1 MKKALFYFVPFTL
14 LLAGCAAAS
23 ADAEYSDGD
32 CIEAEVSLSDG
43 YYLSDNDDSYIHISG
58 GQIEL
63 CGYDYVTA
71 FTEDWNAVE
80 GDKASLEEYVDNS
93 AEIFLS
99 QCSLQDYTPVKF
111 IGMGENGADLTLL
124 AVNYELAQSTGTY
137 TGYIL
142 NDDGTISKVDN
153 VYSYVGEE
161 LPAEEL

>member
-1 MKKALFYFVPFTL
+1 MKKRFLYLVPCTIM
-14 LLAGCAAAS
+14 LAGCAAAS
-23 ADAEYSDGD
+23 ADVEYVDGD
-32 CIEAEVSLSDG
+32 CIEVDVSLADG
-43 YYLSDNDDSYIHISG
+43 YYLSDGDSSYIHISD

-63 CGYDYVTA
+63 CDYDYVSA
-71 FTEDWNAVE
+71 FTDEWNSTD

-93 AEIFLS
+93 AEIFLA

-111 IGMGENGADLTLL
+111 IGMGENGADMTLL

-153 VYSYVGEE
+153 IYTYYGAE
-161 LPAEEL
+161 LPADE